1 MSKYSIEL
9 VPRDFQQLENDIKT
23 IDSFPHFEFINI
35 PDLKRF
41 NIRSWESAQLVKKYN
56 YTFIPH
62 FRAIDFNVEK
72 PEKIFKIIEENELEK
87 VLIISGDPP
96 QDMSYE
102 VFPTS
107 SISLC
112 KIIKKDFPKIKIYGA
127 LDPYRSSIK
136 DEMDY
141 LDKKKDCGFD
151 GFFSQPFFDLRLLE
165 IFLENYEDDEI
176 YWGISPVTSIRSKNY
191 WETRNRASFP
201 KEFTPSFEWNVNFAK
216 KAIEYLDKKKHQ
228 LYFMPI
234 KIDMEKYLKCI
245 FY

>member
-1 MSKYSIEL
+1 MPVERISKEF
-9 VPRDFQQLENDIKT
+9 RDVSLTLKVNPINFDILILRNET
-23 IDSFPHFEFINI
+23 AI
-35 PDLKRF
+35 
-41 NIRSWESAQLVKKYN
+41 A
-56 YTFIPH
+56 
-62 FRAIDFNVEK
+62 RAIRNLILTVPGERLFNAK
-72 PEKIFKIIEENELEK
+72 LGCNISRSLFEL
-87 VLIISGDPP
+87 IDPIS
-96 QDMSYE
+96 
-102 VFPTS
+102 
-107 SISLC
+107 
-112 KIIKKDFPKIKIYGA
+112 A
-127 LDPYRSSIK
+127 NSIK
-136 DEMDY
+136 DEMGY

-165 IFLENYEDDEI
+165 IFLENYENDEI

-216 KAIEYLDKKKHQ
+216 RAIEYLDKKKHQ